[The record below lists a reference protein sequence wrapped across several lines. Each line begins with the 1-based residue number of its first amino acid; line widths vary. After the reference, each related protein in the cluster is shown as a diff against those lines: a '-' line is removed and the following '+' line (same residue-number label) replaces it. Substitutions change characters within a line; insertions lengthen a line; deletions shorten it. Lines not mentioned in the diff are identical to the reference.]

1 METLLLFGSMIGFAV
16 LGLPLVF
23 AILAASALTLVAVR
37 PDMPLVLVTQMF
49 MNGMDQFLLLAIAFF
64 FLAGELMNRGGITR
78 RIVDFASALVGHF
91 RGGLAQ
97 VNVLSSLF
105 FSGISGSAVAD
116 TAAVGSVMI
125 PSMKRKGYTAGFAAA
140 ITQCSSV
147 VGPIIPPSIPIIV
160 YAVLAEQSV
169 GAMFL
174 AGIIP
179 GAMIGLCLMIAVAII
194 AQRRSFESSARVPL
208 TDVARTGAQAAVALL
223 TPVIIVGG
231 ILGGVMTATEAGAIA
246 CLYAFVTGMFY
257 FRELDMRGFYTALVQ
272 AAQGTAMI
280 LVIVGASTLFAWIV
294 ADLRLSAAVGEAIFA
309 ISDNPLVFLL
319 MVNLFVLAVGLFLD
333 PLAALVILVPLLL
346 PNAMELGISPVHFGI
361 VMVFN
366 LMIGLTTPPVGYLIY
381 LSAHIAEEKPERVMR
396 ESLPFLAALFV
407 ALALLTYVPF
417 LTTFLPDLY
426 ANAGA
431 S

>member
-1 METLLLFGSMIGFAV
+1 MEMLLLFGSMILFAV
-16 LGLPLVF
+16 LGIPLVF
-23 AILAASALTLVAVR
+23 SILGASVITLLMVR
-37 PDMPLVLVTQMF
+37 PEMPLVLVTQMF

-91 RGGLAQ
+91 KGGLAQ

-116 TAAVGSVMI
+116 TAAIGSVMI
-125 PSMKRKGYTAGFAAA
+125 PSMKRKGYSAAFAAA

-147 VGPIIPPSIPIIV
+147 VGPIIPPSIPIII
-160 YAVLAEQSV
+160 YAVLSEQSV

-174 AGIIP
+174 AGIVP
-179 GAMIGLCLMIAVAII
+179 GLLIGSCLMVAVAII
-194 AQRRSFESSARVPL
+194 ARRRDFESSPRMGVREI
-208 TDVARTGAQAAVALL
+208 TRTGSQAIVALL
-223 TPVIIVGG
+223 TPIIILGG
-231 ILGGVMTATEAGAIA
+231 ILGGVMTATEAGAVA
-246 CLYAFVTGMFY
+246 CLYAFVTGAFY
-257 FRELDMRGFYTALVQ
+257 FRELDLRGFYDALVQ

-294 ADLRLSAAVGEAIFA
+294 ADLRLSQAVGQAIFA
-309 ISDNPLVFLL
+309 VSDNPIVFLL
-319 MVNLFVLAVGLFLD
+319 LVNLFALVVGLFLD

-346 PNAMELGISPVHFGI
+346 PNAIELGISPVHFGI

-381 LSAHIAEEKPERVMR
+381 LSAHIAGERPEKVMR
-396 ESLPFLAALFV
+396 ESLPFLVALFAALG
-407 ALALLTYVPF
+407 LLTFVPL

-426 ANAGA
+426 AAKGQ
-431 S
+431 

>member
-1 METLLLFGSMIGFAV
+1 METLLLFGSMILFAV
-16 LGLPLVF
+16 LGVPLVF
-23 AILAASALTLVAVR
+23 AILAASVVTLLIAR
-37 PDMPLVLVTQMF
+37 PEMPLVLVTQLF

-64 FLAGELMNRGGITR
+64 FFAGELMNRGGITR

-116 TAAVGSVMI
+116 TAAIGSVMI
-125 PSMKRKGYTAGFAAA
+125 PAMKRKGYSAAFAAA
-140 ITQCSSV
+140 VTQCSSV

-174 AGIIP
+174 AGIVP
-179 GAMIGLCLMIAVAII
+179 GILIGLCLMAAVAIL
-194 AQRRSFESSARVPL
+194 ARRRNFESSPRVGL
-208 TDVARTGAQAAVALL
+208 REIGRTGAQAFVALL
-223 TPVIIVGG
+223 TPFIIVGG
-231 ILGGVMTATEAGAIA
+231 ILGGVMTATEAGAVA
-246 CLYAFVTGMFY
+246 CLYAFATGAFY
-257 FRELDMRGFYTALVQ
+257 FRELDLRGFYRALVD

-294 ADLRLSAAVGEAIFA
+294 ADLRLSKAIGAAIFA
-309 ISDNPLVFLL
+309 YSDNPFVFLL
-319 MVNLFVLAVGLFLD
+319 LVNLFALVVGLFLD

-346 PNAMELGISPVHFGI
+346 PNAMELGISPVHFGV

-381 LSAHIAEEKPERVMR
+381 LSAHIAQERPERVMR
-396 ESLPFLAALFV
+396 ESLPFIAALFV
-407 ALALLTYVPF
+407 ALGLLTFVPL
-417 LTTFLPDLY
+417 LTTFLPDLL
-426 ANAGA
+426 AAKGR
-431 S
+431 

>member
-1 METLLLFGSMIGFAV
+1 MI
-16 LGLPLVF
+16 
-23 AILAASALTLVAVR
+23 VR
-37 PDMPLVLVTQMF
+37 PEMPMVLVTQMF

-91 RGGLAQ
+91 KGGLAQ
-97 VNVLSSLF
+97 VNVVSSLF

-125 PSMKRKGYTAGFAAA
+125 PSMKRKGYSAGFAAA

-174 AGIIP
+174 AGIVP
-179 GAMIGLCLMIAVAII
+179 GILIGLCLMTAVAII
-194 AQRRSFESSARVPL
+194 ARRRDFESSARVPMG
-208 TDVARTGAQAAVALL
+208 DVVRTGAQASVALL

-231 ILGGVMTATEAGAIA
+231 ILGGVMTATEAGAMA
-246 CLYAFVTGMFY
+246 CLYAFLTGAFY
-257 FRELDMRGFYTALVQ
+257 FRELDVRGFYTGLVQ

-294 ADLRLSAAVGEAIFA
+294 ADLRLSKAVGDAIFA
-309 ISDNPLVFLL
+309 VSENPLIFLL
-319 MVNLFVLAVGLFLD
+319 LVNIFVLIIGLFLD

-346 PNAMELGISPVHFGI
+346 PNAVEMGISPVHFGI
-361 VMVFN
+361 VIVFN
-366 LMIGLTTPPVGYLIY
+366 LMISLTTPPVGFLIY
-381 LSAHIAEEKPERVMR
+381 LSAHIAIERPERVMR
-396 ESLPFLAALFV
+396 ESLPFVAALFV
-407 ALALLTYVPF
+407 ALILLTYVPF
-417 LTTFLPDLY
+417 LTTFLPDFF
-426 ANAGA
+426 ASTGA